1 MNVLNGVT
9 AVQRCGHTLQTHS
22 SQVWGSTVHIKTP
35 LAMAI
40 TVTLAL
46 GAAAPLQAAG
56 QQALAATGVVAA
68 DAVDLD
74 RIEVR
79 AQLESQ
85 VRAVDLKRSSDAI
98 EDAVSSDALGQY
110 PDKNVAE
117 SLQRLPGISVTRDQG
132 EGRFVVIRGLDANLN
147 SVSIDGIAVGTPED
161 SSRAAPLDVIPSD
174 STERLRV
181 VKSPTPDMPGD
192 AIGGAVLVESASAFD
207 RDGRSLR
214 GKIEASHQQLSGETS
229 PKASFNYSEVFADTF
244 GIALGV
250 NYQNRKFESDNTEV
264 EYDNLD
270 GDIDPQDVK
279 PGDVTAINLQNRK
292 YEIERKRIGAILNM
306 DWRPNEDSK
315 YYLRTLYSQFDD
327 AETRQRVIYNFDDAD
342 MVATGTD
349 QYRLDDLPADAI
361 QKRMRYRTKKE
372 NTFAAS
378 LGGENKLTN
387 AVVDYK
393 IGYTRTEERVNDEME
408 ARFELDAD
416 DMSATLDQRSRL
428 PTYTLS
434 SNDWMD
440 NANYAFDRFVISPKQ
455 VNDEERSAQVN
466 VRFDGDNSSIKFGLL
481 GRWRD
486 RDVNVD
492 ESELRRGPDIDLA
505 SWTAADPEHRHG
517 VMGQGMS
524 SAAMRAY
531 WAQNGSRYTARP
543 QDVAGN
549 AATSLEEDYTASEDI
564 FASYAMGTWDIGALR
579 IIGGVRVENTRFKAT
594 GNSVELDDDDGY
606 TVSPVEANR
615 SYTNVLP
622 GLHLRYDAADDWV
635 LRASANKTVSRP
647 SFGDISPRR
656 ALNAGDEALRLGNP
670 QLDPYESKN
679 IDLSVE
685 KYIGTTGIVSLG
697 LFHKSIDGYIVETV
711 SQNDPAYDGLDV
723 TRPINGRKATVRG
736 AEFNWQQQLA
746 FLPGALDGL
755 LVGASGTWLDT
766 RFDAGI
772 ADREGE
778 EFMLP
783 RASKH
788 VYSAHIGYEKY
799 GLSTRLA
806 AVYRSEYLDTVGAG
820 RAFDIYVAPNTQLDF
835 SLDYKFTPRISLYF
849 EAQNLLDKPLELYQG
864 SRSRT
869 LQMEE
874 YGRTY
879 AVGLKVA
886 L

>member
-1 MNVLNGVT
+1 MQKKNTLGLAISLSLLVT
-9 AVQRCGHTLQTHS
+9 ASPSV
-22 SQVWGSTVHIKTP
+22 
-35 LAMAI
+35 LAAEDAAAA
-40 TVTLAL
+40 VAG
-46 GAAAPLQAAG
+46 GAAA
-56 QQALAATGVVAA
+56 AT
-68 DAVDLD
+68 DLD
-74 RIEVR
+74 RVEVR

-132 EGRFVVIRGLDANLN
+132 EGRFVVVRGLDANLN
-147 SVSIDGIAVGTPED
+147 SVSVDGIAIGTPED

-192 AIGGAVLVESASAFD
+192 AIGGAILVESASAFD

-229 PKASFNYSEVFADTF
+229 PKAAFNYSEVFNDTF
-244 GIALGV
+244 GVALGV
-250 NYQNRKFESDNTEV
+250 NYQKRTFESDNTEV
-264 EYDNLD
+264 EYDGED
-270 GDIDPQDVK
+270 DAA
-279 PGDVTAINLQNRK
+279 PGDVTAINLQHRK
-292 YEIERKRIGAILNM
+292 YEIERKRIGANLNL

-315 YYLRTLYSQFDD
+315 YYLRALYSQFDD
-327 AETRQRVIYNFDDAD
+327 AETRQRVIFNFDDAK
-342 MVATGTD
+342 MVKTGTD
-349 QYRLDDLPADAI
+349 QYRLDGMPKDSID
-361 QKRMRYRTKKE
+361 KRMRYRTKEE

-378 LGGENKLTN
+378 LGGENTLTN

-393 IGYTRTEERVNDEME
+393 VGFTRTEERVNDEME
-408 ARFELDAD
+408 ARFKLNGKAFNG
-416 DMSATLDQRSRL
+416 TLDQSSRL
-428 PTYTLS
+428 PSYSFDNPQWL
-434 SNDWMD
+434 D

-455 VNDEERSAQVN
+455 VNDKEHSAQVN
-466 VRFDGDNSSIKFGLL
+466 VRFDGDSSSIKFGLL

-492 ESELRRGPDIDLA
+492 ESELRVGPKVALS
-505 SWTAADPEHRHG
+505 SWTTGSPDHRHG
-517 VMGQGMS
+517 TLGDGMDS
-524 SAAMRAY
+524 DAMRAY
-531 WAQNGSRYTARP
+531 WAANRGQFSARP
-543 QDVAGN
+543 QDVGAN
-549 AATSLEEDYTASEDI
+549 AMTSLEEDYTASEDI
-564 FASYAMGTWDIGALR
+564 FASYAMGTWDVGALR
-579 IIGGVRVENTRFKAT
+579 IIGGVRVENTRFKAE
-594 GNSVELDDDDGY
+594 GNQVDVAANGRSY
-606 TVSPVEANR
+606 TVTPRVANS

-647 SFGDISPRR
+647 SFGDISPRVGYSR
-656 ALNAGDEALRLGNP
+656 GDEEVRLGNP
-670 QLDPYESKN
+670 ELDPYESKN

-685 KYIGTTGIVSLG
+685 KYLGSTGIVSLG

-711 SQNDPAYDGLDV
+711 RTNDPAYGGFDV
-723 TRPINGRKATVRG
+723 TQPINGRKATVRG
-736 AEFNWQQQLA
+736 AELNWQQQLA
-746 FLPGALDGL
+746 FLPAGLDGL

-766 RFDAGI
+766 GFDAGI
-772 ADREGE
+772 EDRAGE
-778 EFMLP
+778 DFTLP

-788 VYSAHIGYEKY
+788 VYSAHVGYEKY

-806 AVYRSEYLDTVGAG
+806 AVYRSEYLDSIGKG

-835 SLDYKFTPRISLYF
+835 SLDYKFNANVSVYV

-864 SRSRT
+864 ARSRT

>member
-9 AVQRCGHTLQTHS
+9 AVQLCGHTLQTHS

-46 GAAAPLQAAG
+46 GAVAPLQAAG
-56 QQALAATGVVAA
+56 QQALAATGAIAA

-85 VRAVDLKRSSDAI
+85 IRAVDLKRSSDAI

-292 YEIERKRIGAILNM
+292 YEIERKRIGANLNM

-416 DMSATLDQRSRL
+416 DMSGTLDQRSRL

-564 FASYAMGTWDIGALR
+564 FASYAMGTWDIGSLR

-656 ALNAGDEALRLGNP
+656 ALNAGDEELRLGNP

-766 RFDAGI
+766 KFDAGI

-835 SLDYKFTPRISLYF
+835 SLDYKFTPRISMYF

-864 SRSRT
+864 TRSRT

>member
-1 MNVLNGVT
+1 MNVLNSVT
-9 AVQRCGHTLQTHS
+9 AMQSCGHTVQTHS
-22 SQVWGSTVHIKTP
+22 SQVWDSTVHIKTP

-56 QQALAATGVVAA
+56 QQALAATGAVAA

-85 VRAVDLKRSSDAI
+85 IRAVDLKRSSDAI

-244 GIALGV
+244 GVALGV

-264 EYDNLD
+264 EYDGEKD
-270 GDIDPQDVK
+270 AA

-292 YEIERKRIGAILNM
+292 YEIERKRIGANLNM
-306 DWRPNEDSK
+306 DWRPDEDSK

-349 QYRLDDLPADAI
+349 QFRLDDLPSDAI

-416 DMSATLDQRSRL
+416 DMSGTLDQRSRL

-466 VRFDGDNSSIKFGLL
+466 VRFDGESSSIKLGLL

-492 ESELRRGPDIDLA
+492 ESELRRGPDIDLTT
-505 SWTAADPEHRHG
+505 WTAADPEHRHG

-524 SAAMRAY
+524 SAAMRRY

-606 TVSPVEANR
+606 TVNPVQANR

-656 ALNAGDEALRLGNP
+656 ALNAGDEELRLGNP

-766 RFDAGI
+766 KFDAGI
-772 ADREGE
+772 DGREGE
-778 EFMLP
+778 DFMLP

-835 SLDYKFTPRISLYF
+835 SLDYKFTPRISMYF

-864 SRSRT
+864 TRSRT

-879 AVGLKVA
+879 AIGLKVA

>member
-22 SQVWGSTVHIKTP
+22 SQVWDSTVHIKTP

-56 QQALAATGVVAA
+56 QQALAATGAVAA

-85 VRAVDLKRSSDAI
+85 IRAVDLKRSSDAI

-292 YEIERKRIGAILNM
+292 YEIERKRIGANLNM
-306 DWRPNEDSK
+306 DWRPDEDSK

-349 QYRLDDLPADAI
+349 QFRLDDLPSDAI

-416 DMSATLDQRSRL
+416 DMSGTLDQRSRL

-492 ESELRRGPDIDLA
+492 ESELRRGPDSDLA

-606 TVSPVEANR
+606 TVNPVQANR

-656 ALNAGDEALRLGNP
+656 ALNAGDEELRLGNP

-835 SLDYKFTPRISLYF
+835 SLDYKFTPRISMYF

>member
-1 MNVLNGVT
+1 M
-9 AVQRCGHTLQTHS
+9 
-22 SQVWGSTVHIKTP
+22 HIKTP

-292 YEIERKRIGAILNM
+292 YEIERKRIGANLNM
-306 DWRPNEDSK
+306 DWRPNEDST

-416 DMSATLDQRSRL
+416 DMSGTLDQRSRL

-524 SAAMRAY
+524 SAAMRSY
-531 WAQNGSRYTARP
+531 WAQNGSRFTARP

-656 ALNAGDEALRLGNP
+656 ALNAGDEELRLGNP

-766 RFDAGI
+766 TFDAGI

-806 AVYRSEYLDTVGAG
+806 AVYRSEYLDSVGAG

-835 SLDYKFTPRISLYF
+835 SLDYKFTPRISMYF

-864 SRSRT
+864 TRSRT

>member
-1 MNVLNGVT
+1 M
-9 AVQRCGHTLQTHS
+9 
-22 SQVWGSTVHIKTP
+22 HIKTP

-656 ALNAGDEALRLGNP
+656 ALNAGDEELRLGNP

-835 SLDYKFTPRISLYF
+835 SLDYKFTPRISMYF

-864 SRSRT
+864 TRSRT

>member
-9 AVQRCGHTLQTHS
+9 AVQLCGHTLQTHS

-56 QQALAATGVVAA
+56 EQALAATGAVAA

-85 VRAVDLKRSSDAI
+85 IRAVDLKRSSDAI

-250 NYQNRKFESDNTEV
+250 NYQNRRFESDNTEV

-279 PGDVTAINLQNRK
+279 PGDVTAINLQSRK
-292 YEIERKRIGAILNM
+292 YEIERKRIGANLNM
-306 DWRPNEDSK
+306 DWRPNEYSK

-416 DMSATLDQRSRL
+416 DMSGTLDQRSRL

-455 VNDEERSAQVN
+455 VNDEERSAQIN

-579 IIGGVRVENTRFKAT
+579 IIGGVRVENTRFRAT

-685 KYIGTTGIVSLG
+685 KYIGSTGIVSLG

-711 SQNDPAYDGLDV
+711 SQNDPVYDGLDV

-746 FLPGALDGL
+746 FLPGVLDGL
-755 LVGASGTWLDT
+755 LAGASGTWLDT
-766 RFDAGI
+766 KFDAGI

-835 SLDYKFTPRISLYF
+835 SLDYKFTPRISMYF

-864 SRSRT
+864 TRSRT

>member
-1 MNVLNGVT
+1 M
-9 AVQRCGHTLQTHS
+9 
-22 SQVWGSTVHIKTP
+22 
-35 LAMAI
+35 
-40 TVTLAL
+40 
-46 GAAAPLQAAG
+46 
-56 QQALAATGVVAA
+56 
-68 DAVDLD
+68 
-74 RIEVR
+74 
-79 AQLESQ
+79 
-85 VRAVDLKRSSDAI
+85 
-98 EDAVSSDALGQY
+98 
-110 PDKNVAE
+110 
-117 SLQRLPGISVTRDQG
+117 
-132 EGRFVVIRGLDANLN
+132 
-147 SVSIDGIAVGTPED
+147 GTPED

-250 NYQNRKFESDNTEV
+250 NYQNRRFESDNTEV

-279 PGDVTAINLQNRK
+279 LGDVTAINLQSRK
-292 YEIERKRIGAILNM
+292 YEIERKRIGANLNM
-306 DWRPNEDSK
+306 DWRPNEYSK

-416 DMSATLDQRSRL
+416 DMSGTLDQRSRL

-466 VRFDGDNSSIKFGLL
+466 VRFDGDSSSIKLGLL

-579 IIGGVRVENTRFKAT
+579 IIGGVRVENTRFRAT

-685 KYIGTTGIVSLG
+685 KYIGSTGIVSLG

-711 SQNDPAYDGLDV
+711 SQNDPVYDGLDV

-746 FLPGALDGL
+746 FLPGVLDGL
-755 LVGASGTWLDT
+755 LAGASGTWLDT
-766 RFDAGI
+766 KFDAGI

-835 SLDYKFTPRISLYF
+835 SLDYKFTPRISMYF

-864 SRSRT
+864 TRSRT